1 MDNFDGKKALITG
14 GSKGI
19 GASIVKDLQ
28 DRGCEVWFTSR
39 SEHSSKNHIKVD
51 FLDRASVRNFESII
65 SEIDFNIC
73 INNAGINKVNSI
85 IDFEEADWRDII
97 EVNLNVPFLVCK
109 AVVPGMKR
117 IGSGKILNVSSIW
130 GTIGKEGRSA
140 YAASK
145 FGIRGLTLALADELA
160 ESNILVNTIAPGF
173 TETELTEKILGKE
186 GMKTISSKIPMKRLA
201 KTSEISKT
209 ALFLVSDDNSYITGQ
224 HIVIDGG
231 FTNV

>member
-1 MDNFDGKKALITG
+1 VNNFKGKKALITG
-14 GSKGI
+14 GSRGI
-19 GASIVKDLQ
+19 GASIVEDLQ
-28 DRGCEVWFTSR
+28 DRGCEVWYTSR
-39 SEHSSKNHIKVD
+39 SDESSKNHIKVD

-65 SEIDFNIC
+65 SKMDFNIC
-73 INNAGINKVNSI
+73 INNAGINKVSLI
-85 IDFEEADWRDII
+85 LDFEESDWRDII
-97 EVNLNVPFLVCK
+97 EVNLNVPFLVCR
-109 AVVPGMKR
+109 AVIPGMKR

-160 ESNILVNTIAPGF
+160 ENNILVNTIAPGF
-173 TETELTEKILGKE
+173 TETDLTERILGKE
-186 GMKTISSKIPMKRLA
+186 GMDAIASKIPMKRLA
-201 KTSEISKT
+201 KAGEISKA

-224 HIVIDGG
+224 HIVVDGG

>member
-1 MDNFDGKKALITG
+1 MDNFKGKKALITG

-19 GASIVKDLQ
+19 GAKIVEDLLA
-28 DRGCEVWFTSR
+28 RGCEVWFTSR
-39 SEHSSKNHIKVD
+39 SDDSSKNHFKVD
-51 FLDRASVRNFESII
+51 FLDRESVHHFESKIL
-65 SEIDFNIC
+65 EMDFDIC
-73 INNAGINKVNSI
+73 INNAGINKIKDVV
-85 IDFEEADWRDII
+85 DFEESDWRDII
-97 EVNLNVPFLVCK
+97 EVNLNVPFLVCR
-109 AVVPGMKR
+109 AVIPGMKR

-145 FGIRGLTLALADELA
+145 FGIRGLTLALAAELA
-160 ESNILVNTIAPGF
+160 ENGILVNTIAPGF
-173 TETELTEKILGKE
+173 TETDLTEKMLGKE
-186 GMKTISSKIPMKRLA
+186 GMEAIALKIPMKRLA
-201 KTSEISKT
+201 KTNEISKA

>member
-1 MDNFDGKKALITG
+1 MNNFEGKKALITG
-14 GSKGI
+14 GSRGI
-19 GASIVKDLQ
+19 GASIVEDLQ
-28 DRGCEVWFTSR
+28 DRGCEVWYTSR
-39 SEHSSKNHIKVD
+39 SNESSKNHIKVD
-51 FLDRASVRNFESII
+51 FLDRTSVRNFESIV

-85 IDFEEADWRDII
+85 LEFEEADWRDII

-109 AVVPGMKR
+109 AIIPGMKR
-117 IGSGKILNVSSIW
+117 IGSGKIL
-130 GTIGKEGRSA
+130 KEGRAA

-160 ESNILVNTIAPGF
+160 ENNILVNTIAPGF
-173 TETELTEKILGKE
+173 TETELTERILGKE
-186 GMKTISSKIPMKRLA
+186 GMEAIASKIPMKRLA
-201 KTSEISKT
+201 KASEISKA

-224 HIVIDGG
+224 HIVVDGG

>member
-1 MDNFDGKKALITG
+1 MDNFKGKKALITG

-19 GASIVKDLQ
+19 GAKIVEDLLA
-28 DRGCEVWFTSR
+28 RGCEVWFTSR
-39 SEHSSKNHIKVD
+39 SDDYSKNHFKVD
-51 FLDRASVRNFESII
+51 FLDRESVHHFESKIL
-65 SEIDFNIC
+65 EMDFDIC
-73 INNAGINKVNSI
+73 INNAGINKIKDVV
-85 IDFEEADWRDII
+85 DFEESDWRDII
-97 EVNLNVPFLVCK
+97 EVNLNVPFLVCR
-109 AVVPGMKR
+109 AVIPGMKR

-145 FGIRGLTLALADELA
+145 FGIRGLTLALAAELA
-160 ESNILVNTIAPGF
+160 ENGILVNTIAPGF
-173 TETELTEKILGKE
+173 TETDLTEKMLGKE
-186 GMKTISSKIPMKRLA
+186 GMEAIALKIPMKRLA
-201 KTSEISKT
+201 KTNEISKA

>member
-1 MDNFDGKKALITG
+1 MNNFDGKKALITG

-51 FLDRASVRNFESII
+51 FLDRTSVRNFESII

-85 IDFEEADWRDII
+85 IDFEETDWRDII

-201 KTSEISKT
+201 KTSEISKA